1 MHTLIEWF
9 NRLRD
14 VQSLVQTAGYAGL
27 TALIFAETGLFIGF
41 FLPGDSVMV
50 SAGLFAQRGYLS
62 IGLLGSLLTAAS
74 IIGDSTGYWIGRA
87 TGPRMFRREDSLLFK
102 RRHLI
107 AAHEFY
113 ERHGG
118 KAVIIAR
125 FMPVIRAFAPV
136 VAGIGEMPYSRYVMF
151 SIAGSVLWVWS
162 MLLLGYSL
170 GRYVPGVASHIDIVV
185 VLIVL
190 VSVAPAL
197 IARLNARRKA

>member
-1 MHTLIEWF
+1 MHTLIDWF

-14 VQSLVQTAGYAGL
+14 VQALVQTAGYAGL

-136 VAGIGEMPYSRYVMF
+136 VAGIGQMPYSRYVVY

-190 VSVAPAL
+190 VSVSPAL

>member
-1 MHTLIEWF
+1 MHTLIDWL

-14 VQSLVQTAGYAGL
+14 VQALVQTAGYAGL

-62 IGLLGSLLTAAS
+62 IALLGSLLTAAS
-74 IIGDSTGYWIGRA
+74 IVGDSTGYWIGRA
-87 TGPRMFRREDSLLFK
+87 TGPRMFRREDSLLF
-102 RRHLI
+102 RRQHLI

-118 KAVIIAR
+118 KAVVIAR
-125 FMPVIRAFAPV
+125 FMPIIRAFAPV
-136 VAGIGEMPYSRYVMF
+136 VAGIGQMPYSRYVVY

-162 MLLLGYSL
+162 MLLLGFSL
-170 GRYVPGVASHIDIVV
+170 GRYVPGVATHVDIVV

-190 VSVAPAL
+190 VSVAPAA

>member
-107 AAHEFY
+107 AAHQFY

-136 VAGIGEMPYSRYVMF
+136 VAGIGEMPYSRYVMY

>member
-27 TALIFAETGLFIGF
+27 TALIFAETGLFVGF

-74 IIGDSTGYWIGRA
+74 IVGDSTGYWIGRA

-107 AAHEFY
+107 AAHQFY

-136 VAGIGEMPYSRYVMF
+136 VAGIGEMPYSRYVMY

>member
-62 IGLLGSLLTAAS
+62 IVLLGSLLTAAS
-74 IIGDSTGYWIGRA
+74 IVGDSTGYWIGRA
-87 TGPRMFRREDSLLFK
+87 TGPRMFRRVDSLLFK

-107 AAHEFY
+107 AAHQFY

-136 VAGIGEMPYSRYVMF
+136 VAGIGEMPYSRYVMY

>member
-1 MHTLIEWF
+1 MHTLIDWF

-14 VQSLVQTAGYAGL
+14 VQALVQTAGYAGL
-27 TALIFAETGLFIGF
+27 TALIFAETGLFVGF

-136 VAGIGEMPYSRYVMF
+136 VAGIGQMPYSRYVVY

-190 VSVAPAL
+190 ASVSPAL

>member
-74 IIGDSTGYWIGRA
+74 IVGDSTGYWIGRA

-107 AAHEFY
+107 AAHQFY

-136 VAGIGEMPYSRYVMF
+136 VAGIGEMPYSRYVMY

>member
-1 MHTLIEWF
+1 MHTLIDWF

-14 VQSLVQTAGYAGL
+14 VQALVQTAGYAGL

-136 VAGIGEMPYSRYVMF
+136 VAGIGQMPYSRYVVY

-190 VSVAPAL
+190 VSLSPAL

>member
-74 IIGDSTGYWIGRA
+74 IVGDSTGYWIGRA

-107 AAHEFY
+107 AAHQFY

-125 FMPVIRAFAPV
+125 FMPIIRAFAPV
-136 VAGIGEMPYSRYVMF
+136 VAGIGQMPYARYVVY
-151 SIAGSVLWVWS
+151 SIAGSILWVWS

>member
-1 MHTLIEWF
+1 MHTLIDWF
-9 NRLRD
+9 NQLRD
-14 VQSLVQTAGYAGL
+14 VQSLVQTAGYVGL

-87 TGPRMFRREDSLLFK
+87 AGPRMFRREDSLLFK
-102 RRHLI
+102 RRHLL
-107 AAHEFY
+107 AAHAFY

-136 VAGIGEMPYSRYVMF
+136 VAGIGEMPYSRYVMY

>member
-74 IIGDSTGYWIGRA
+74 IVGDSTGYWIGRA

-136 VAGIGEMPYSRYVMF
+136 VAGIGEMPYSRYVMY

>member
-74 IIGDSTGYWIGRA
+74 IVGDSTGYWIGRA

-107 AAHEFY
+107 AAHQFY

-136 VAGIGEMPYSRYVMF
+136 VAGIGEMPYSRYVVY